1 MENFSK
7 TLTGILAVAFVI
19 LFIMTT
25 AFAFALYN
33 MEQSIFDAE
42 LYIQAFKK
50 ENVYQ
55 RFPDLSAQAL
65 ASVVQEAES
74 DSPLSLLRNLS
85 EEELKIFISEL
96 LPPTE
101 IEILVEGAVR
111 GIMDYLNSEN
121 DEVALS
127 LSSLKTHLGSPQGI
141 DAIYGIIKAQPDCT
155 PEQLTAMAM
164 DQGDLMLCNPPDTF
178 LFVDLQPIIEAE
190 IKTAVALTIPDQVT
204 LISADINS
212 DQELQDL
219 NDLRTI
225 IRLSPLFPM
234 LCLLMITII
243 TVRSLNDWLNW
254 WGYPLWFA
262 GLFSIAV
269 IIVSG
274 ALATLLFEA
283 FVAPAFPES
292 TPPDFLDLF
301 VGIFT
306 TIAYDAVQP
315 MVGIAGIMILIG
327 LIMVAIAFLFRKRL
341 QENQDEAVNGS

>member
-1 MENFSK
+1 MKSFSK
-7 TLTGILAVAFVI
+7 TLTGILAGTFVI

-25 AFAFALYN
+25 ALAFVLYN
-33 MEQSIFDAE
+33 VEQSIFDAE

-55 RFPDLSAQAL
+55 RFPDLTAQAL
-65 ASVVQEAES
+65 AVAAQEA
-74 DSPLSLLRNLS
+74 DSGDPLAILRNFS
-85 EEELKIFISEL
+85 EEEWSVFITEL
-96 LPPTE
+96 LPPAE

-111 GIMDYLNSEN
+111 GIMDYLNREN
-121 DEVALS
+121 DEVVLS

-141 DAIYGIIKAQPDCT
+141 DAIYGIMKAQPDCT
-155 PEQLTAMAM
+155 PQQLTAMAM

-178 LFVDLQPIIEAE
+178 LLVDLQINFEATIEA
-190 IKTAVALTIPDQVT
+190 AVLILPDQVT
-204 LISADINS
+204 LISTDTISA
-212 DQELQDL
+212 QELQDL
-219 NDLRTI
+219 DDFRTI

-243 TVRSLNDWLNW
+243 IVRSLNDWLNW

-283 FVAPAFPES
+283 FVAPVFPE
-292 TPPDFLDLF
+292 TIPPDLLDLL

-327 LIMVAIAFLFRKRL
+327 LIMVAIALLFRKRL
-341 QENQDEAVNGS
+341 QENQDEAPNGS